1 LTNIFRREAI
11 MAAWSLSNKEWDALD
26 KLRFTTTDAAVFRNA
41 TIILM
46 SAVGRSKASVAH
58 DLGCSIGTVDI
69 MRKGY
74 RARGLDG
81 LIPLKPPGRPSRARP
96 EYRAAL
102 RTVIQTPPQD
112 LGYGFSVWSLAR
124 LNAHLIKQ
132 TGIGF
137 SEDQLGRIMKQ
148 EGFSF
153 QRPKHTMKGK
163 RDEEAFEKAAAKLR
177 SLKKKRS
184 AMTPISC

>member
-1 LTNIFRREAI
+1 
-11 MAAWSLSNKEWDALD
+11 MAAWSLTDKEWDALD
-26 KLRFTTTDAAVFRNA
+26 RLRFSTTDAAVFRNA

-46 SAVGRSKASVAH
+46 SAVGRSKASIAH

-69 MRKGY
+69 ARKRY
-74 RARGLDG
+74 RESGPEG
-81 LIPLKPPGRPSRARP
+81 LIPGKPSGRASRATP

-102 RTVIQTPPQD
+102 RRAVETLPQD

-124 LNAHLIKQ
+124 LNGHLLKQ
-132 TGIGF
+132 TGVGF
-137 SEDQLGRIMKQ
+137 SDDQLGRIMKQ

-163 RDEEAFEKAAAKLR
+163 RDEAAFQRAASRLR
-177 SLKKKRS
+177 ALKKRRS
-184 AMTPISC
+184 ATTPSSR

>member
-1 LTNIFRREAI
+1 
-11 MAAWSLSNKEWDALD
+11 MAAWSLSEKAWDALD
-26 KLRFTTTDAAVFRNA
+26 RLRFSTTDAVVFRNA

-46 SAVGRSKASVAH
+46 SAAGRSKSSIAY

-69 MRKGY
+69 ARQRY
-74 RARGLDG
+74 RQSGPNG
-81 LIPLKPPGRPSRARP
+81 LIPGKPPGRTSRATP

-102 RTVIQTPPQD
+102 RTAVETPPQD

-124 LNAHLIKQ
+124 LNAHLIKE

-137 SEDQLGRIMKQ
+137 SDDQLGRIMKQ

-163 RDEEAFEKAAAKLR
+163 RDEAAYQQAAEELDG
-177 SLKKKRS
+177 LKKKRS
-184 AMTPISC
+184 GPMRPKP